1 MLNRNPKRAKRILKR
16 HFKEDLF
23 SLSAVQYILHLDID
37 TEITHRPTKTLCPCF
52 LIWRIFVREVPTTS
66 PDKLVVDVVKT
77 YPATAGSYF

>member
-37 TEITHRPTKTLCPCF
+37 TEITHRQTKTLPLF
-52 LIWRIFVREVPTTS
+52 LDLENLREGS
-66 PDKLVVDVVKT
+66 PHYL
-77 YPATAGSYF
+77 SR